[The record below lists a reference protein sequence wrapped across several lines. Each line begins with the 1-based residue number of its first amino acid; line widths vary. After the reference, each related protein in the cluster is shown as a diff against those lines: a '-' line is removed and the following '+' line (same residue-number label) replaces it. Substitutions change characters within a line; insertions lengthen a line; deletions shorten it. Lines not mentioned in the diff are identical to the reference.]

1 MSGIATAVVG
11 GAVVSGYLGSKAQKS
26 AASTAAGAQVEST
39 EASISEQ
46 RRQFDALTKIMSPYV
61 TSGNAAMQQ
70 QLALLGL
77 EMRPVQTGGGGG
89 GLSGAISGVVKEAL
103 GDKEGG
109 DQQFEI
115 VESPEAQR
123 RAVSAIEQSPFFQ
136 AMAQQGENAMLQ
148 QASATGGLRGGNT
161 QAALA
166 QFRPGLLNQMV
177 QQRFANLGGLTQIG
191 QASAAG
197 QAAQGMQSANA
208 IGNLLTQQGQAIAG
222 SALASG
228 QATANMWGNIGGA
241 VGTAALL
248 KGMKVF

>member
-11 GAVVSGYLGSKAQKS
+11 GAVISGYMGSKAQKS
-26 AASTAAGAQVEST
+26 AASAAAGAQIEST
-39 EASISEQ
+39 EASIAEQ

-77 EMRPVQTGGGGG
+77 ETRQVQPQ
-89 GLSGAISGVVKEAL
+89 SGAEGEPQTVV
-103 GDKEGG
+103 
-109 DQQFEI
+109 

-123 RAVSAIEQSPFFQ
+123 LAVSAIEQSPFFQ